1 MKEQGD
7 RLKALRLKKRLTL
20 LDVAEALGVSSST
33 ISRYESGYIETMK
46 TPTIK
51 KLAEL
56 YGTTPFYI
64 MGLDLEKDSNI
75 TMMKTVKQVPIL
87 GTICAGDGIW
97 CEENYEGKFIID
109 PTITN
114 VDFIVNVSG
123 DSMSG
128 DGIKDG
134 DKAFIRST
142 SFVDNG
148 KIAAILLNDTN
159 EVMLK
164 RIFVKTDH
172 AVLQPSN
179 PDFEPIVATN
189 FMILG
194 ELVGVYHNMQ

>member
-1 MKEQGD
+1 MKAQGD
-7 RLKALRLKKRLTL
+7 RLRELRLKKRLTL
-20 LDVAEALGVSSST
+20 ADVAKELGLNSST
-33 ISRYESGYIETMK
+33 ILRYENGFIETMK
-46 TPTIK
+46 TPVAQ

-64 MGLDLEKDSNI
+64 MGLDLEDNGNI

-109 PTITN
+109 PTIRN
-114 VDFIVNVSG
+114 VDFVVNVSG
-123 DSMSG
+123 NSMSG
-128 DGIKDG
+128 DGIMDG

-148 KIAAILLNDTN
+148 KIAAILLSDTN

-164 RIFVKTDH
+164 RIFVKSDH

-194 ELVGVYHNMQ
+194 ELVGVYHNIQ